1 MTWIKFVIIFAF
13 LIYSNLLHAQLEE
26 VIDSTLEED
35 ESRPVKVLPD
45 DKYKLGIKLG
55 CQLSTLIGEEN
66 SNNTSNFGLN
76 GGVFIR
82 RKFKSEKWGYQIEL
96 NGSFRG
102 SNFTPKDNEYS
113 AIRLFYLDMPLLCFI
128 NLTKDENHKI
138 LFGPQISYLLTS
150 SIYKGTFLDRYD
162 SIPNI
167 KKVDLLA
174 CVGYHFRLGHVS
186 FQTMLKYGFM
196 SINDKNGLLQGI
208 KPTNTGKSMNNFIF
222 ELNFLF

>member
-1 MTWIKFVIIFAF
+1 MNRIKFVIIFAF
-13 LIYSNLLHAQLEE
+13 IFCSNMLQAQVDEA
-26 VIDSTLEED
+26 IDSTLDED

-55 CQLSTLIGEEN
+55 CHLSTLMGEEN
-66 SNNTSNFGLN
+66 VNNASNFGLN
-76 GGVFIR
+76 GGVYMR
-82 RKFKSEKWGYQIEL
+82 RKFKSEKWGYQIEI

-138 LFGPQISYLLTS
+138 LFGPQISYLLSS
-150 SIYKGTFLDRYD
+150 SIYKGPFLDRYD
-162 SIPNI
+162 SIPNLNNFD
-167 KKVDLLA
+167 VLA
-174 CVGYHFRLGHVS
+174 CVGYHIRLGHVS
-186 FQTMLKYGFM
+186 FQTMLKYGFI
-196 SINDKNGLLQGI
+196 SINNGLLQGI
-208 KPTNTGKSMNNFIF
+208 KPTNTGKSMNNFLF

>member
-1 MTWIKFVIIFAF
+1 M
-13 LIYSNLLHAQLEE
+13 LQAQDGENT
-26 VIDSTLEED
+26 DSTLEED
-35 ESRPVKVLPD
+35 ESRPAKVLPD

-55 CQLSTLIGEEN
+55 CQFSTLTGEEN

-76 GGVFIR
+76 GGVYIR
-82 RKFKSEKWGYQIEL
+82 RKFKSEKLGYQIEL

-138 LFGPQISYLLTS
+138 LFGPQFSYLLTS
-150 SIYKGTFLDRYD
+150 SIYKGQFLDRYD
-162 SIPNI
+162 SIPNLN
-167 KKVDLLA
+167 KLDLLA
-174 CVGYHFRLGHVS
+174 SVGYHFRMGHVS
-186 FQTMLKYGFM
+186 LQTMLKYGFI
-196 SINDKNGLLQGI
+196 SINNGILQGI

>member
-1 MTWIKFVIIFAF
+1 MNWIKFITFF
-13 LIYSNLLHAQLEE
+13 TLILCSNLLQAQDGENT
-26 VIDSTLEED
+26 DSTLEED
-35 ESRPVKVLPD
+35 ESRPAKVLPD

-55 CQLSTLIGEEN
+55 CQFSTLTGEEN

-76 GGVFIR
+76 GGVYIR
-82 RKFKSEKWGYQIEL
+82 RKFKSEKLGYQIEL

-138 LFGPQISYLLTS
+138 LFGPQFSYLLTS
-150 SIYKGTFLDRYD
+150 SIYKGQFLDRYD
-162 SIPNI
+162 SIPNLN
-167 KKVDLLA
+167 KLDLLA
-174 CVGYHFRLGHVS
+174 SVGYHFRMGHVS
-186 FQTMLKYGFM
+186 LQTMLKYGFI
-196 SINDKNGLLQGI
+196 SINNGILQGI

>member
-1 MTWIKFVIIFAF
+1 MNRIKFVIIFAF
-13 LIYSNLLHAQLEE
+13 IICSNLLQAQVEE

-55 CQLSTLIGEEN
+55 CQFSTLTGEEN

-76 GGVFIR
+76 GGVYMR
-82 RKFKSEKWGYQIEL
+82 KKFKSEKWGYQIEL

-113 AIRLFYLDMPLLCFI
+113 AIRLFYLDIPLLCFI

-138 LFGPQISYLLTS
+138 LFGPQVSYLLTS
-150 SIYKGTFLDRYD
+150 SIYKGPFLDRYD
-162 SIPNI
+162 SIPRI
-167 KKVDLLA
+167 KKLDLLA
-174 CVGYHFRLGHVS
+174 CVGYHIRLGHVS
-186 FQTMLKYGFM
+186 FQTMLKYGFI
-196 SINDKNGLLQGI
+196 SLNDVDGLLPGI

>member
-1 MTWIKFVIIFAF
+1 M
-13 LIYSNLLHAQLEE
+13 LQAQVEDA
-26 VIDSTLEED
+26 IDSTLEED

-45 DKYKLGIKLG
+45 DKYKFGIKLG
-55 CQLSTLIGEEN
+55 CQFSTLMGEEN

-76 GGVFIR
+76 GGIYMR

-138 LFGPQISYLLTS
+138 LFGPQFSYLLTS
-150 SIYKGTFLDRYD
+150 SIYKGPFLDRYD
-162 SIPNI
+162 SIPNLN
-167 KKVDLLA
+167 KLDLLA
-174 CVGYHFRLGHVS
+174 CVGYHIRLGHVS

-196 SINDKNGLLQGI
+196 SINNGILQGI

>member
-1 MTWIKFVIIFAF
+1 MNRIKFVIIFAF
-13 LIYSNLLHAQLEE
+13 IICSNLLQAQVEE

-55 CQLSTLIGEEN
+55 CQFSTLTGEEN

-76 GGVFIR
+76 GGVYMR
-82 RKFKSEKWGYQIEL
+82 KKFKSEKWGYQIEL

-113 AIRLFYLDMPLLCFI
+113 AIRLFYLDIPLLCFI

-138 LFGPQISYLLTS
+138 LFGPQVSYLLTS
-150 SIYKGTFLDRYD
+150 SIYKGPFLDRYD
-162 SIPNI
+162 SIPSI
-167 KKVDLLA
+167 KKLDLLA
-174 CVGYHFRLGHVS
+174 CVGYHIRLGHVS
-186 FQTMLKYGFM
+186 FQTMLKYGFI
-196 SINDKNGLLQGI
+196 SLNDVDGLLPGI